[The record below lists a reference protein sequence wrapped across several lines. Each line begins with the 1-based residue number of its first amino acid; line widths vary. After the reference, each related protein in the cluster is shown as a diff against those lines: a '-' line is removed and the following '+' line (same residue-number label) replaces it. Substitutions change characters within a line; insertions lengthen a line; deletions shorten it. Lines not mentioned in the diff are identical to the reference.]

1 MAEAYRK
8 PKPLVTQIRI
18 NKPPKVTMETGKSL
32 LHLHGTLE
40 MFAARRK
47 RGKAPVSLFLLE
59 VVSGISPLSKPN
71 LLEGGILAESHVTGR
86 RALCS
91 SQLCGPNFSAIVT

>member
-1 MAEAYRK
+1 MAEAYPK
-8 PKPLVTQIRI
+8 PKPLLTQIRI

-40 MFAARRK
+40 MFAARRR

-59 VVSGISPLSKPN
+59 AVSGISSLFKPN
-71 LLEGGILAESHVTGR
+71 LSEGGILVDSEVMD
-86 RALCS
+86 
-91 SQLCGPNFSAIVT
+91 